1 MPVVGRK
8 TSVPSFSSGMYNTT
22 VLVDEPVSADMD
34 HLRCYIIN
42 EHRATGC
49 RMNVTGR
56 RVAGID
62 IVHRWKP
69 LTVLDRLSD
78 LVRRPTALQHLVVR
92 LLGGMISTKLPTWA
106 AIHSSNSLPY
116 NKLCLRCRRQR
127 HWWS

>member
-42 EHRATGC
+42 DHRAPGC

-69 LTVLDRLSD
+69 LTVLDLLSD
-78 LVRRPTALQHLVVR
+78 LFRRPTALQHLVVP
-92 LLGGMISTKLPTWA
+92 LLGGIISTKLPTFPPLH
-106 AIHSSNSLPY
+106 ISNSFPY
-116 NKLCLRCRRQR
+116 NTLCL
-127 HWWS
+127 